1 MGSRPVVTLRF
12 AVAVAVAAAVGVP
25 NALASSSPAPS
36 GDQTYPH
43 VTPRTGGRHRSFK
56 LSFTLA
62 QAPGRTGY
70 EFVEYRAVVSA
81 PAQTRAS
88 CTPTQPA
95 PVTSG
100 TQGEVER
107 IALPQPT
114 HGWCK
119 GRYAVTV
126 YLQRTQTCPPPVQPG
141 PPPDYVCP
149 VTASEAQP
157 VQPVSELDTGQAHFT
172 VR

>member
-1 MGSRPVVTLRF
+1 MGSRRAITLRL
-12 AVAVAVAAAVGVP
+12 AVAVGVAAAIGVP

-36 GDQTYPH
+36 GGQTYPN
-43 VTPRTGGRHRSFK
+43 VTPRTGGRHRTFK

-62 QAPGRTGY
+62 QAPGHSGY
-70 EFVEYRAVVSA
+70 EYTEYRAVVSA
-81 PAQTRAS
+81 PAHTRAS

-107 IALPQPT
+107 IALHQPT

-141 PPPDYVCP
+141 PSPHIICP
-149 VTASEAQP
+149 LTPGEAQP
-157 VQPVSELDTGQAHFT
+157 VAPVGDVDTGQTHFT